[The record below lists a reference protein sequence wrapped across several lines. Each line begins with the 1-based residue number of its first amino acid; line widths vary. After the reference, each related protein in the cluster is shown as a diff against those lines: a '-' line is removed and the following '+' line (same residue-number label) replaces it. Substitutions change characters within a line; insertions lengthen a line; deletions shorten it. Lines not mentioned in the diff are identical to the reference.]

1 MKFRFFLIS
10 FIILFLLSFATGFP
24 NAPFSHVIISS
35 DSGKGETYGLEL
47 VSLLINFMVAVLV
60 AIAVTVSWFYFK
72 NRRPAV
78 DNV

>member
-10 FIILFLLSFATGFP
+10 FIILFLLSLAAGFP
-24 NAPFSHVIISS
+24 NAPFTHVIINS

-47 VSLLINFMVAVLV
+47 VSLLIDFVVALLV
-60 AIAVTVSWFYFK
+60 ALAVTVSWFYFK
-72 NRRPAV
+72 NRRAAV